1 MGFFGD
7 NQTANFVE
15 LPVSEIKKRIRNIL
29 LSLINGIGNNETVD
43 LFKDA
48 YIRKNL
54 ERYKI

>member
-1 MGFFGD
+1 MGFFGN

-15 LPVSEIKKRIRNIL
+15 LPVSEIKKRIR
-29 LSLINGIGNNETVD
+29 NNETVD